1 MTLCYEKQEYRTL
14 DSYSEMIDKLKVL
27 ELAHDALE
35 GSDKYVVNLKI
46 TADNRIFVDIDGDN
60 GINIDDCIELSRA
73 IESQLDRDVEDFEL
87 NVSSAGADSPLKMPR
102 QYRRHIGRRL
112 ALKLMDGREIEA
124 TLQEAEDDHIV
135 VRTKGTKKAA
145 PETLTLA
152 FSDIKTANV
161 VISF

>member
-1 MTLCYEKQEYRTL
+1 
-14 DSYSEMIDKLKVL
+14 MIDKLKVL

-46 TADNRIFVDIDGDN
+46 TSDNRIFVDIDGDN

-73 IESQLDRDVEDFEL
+73 IEGQLDREVEDFEL

-102 QYRRHIGRRL
+102 QYKRHVGRRL
-112 ALKLMDGREIEA
+112 EIKLKDGREMEA

-135 VRTKGTKKAA
+135 VRTKGTKKTA
-145 PETLTLA
+145 PETLTLPFA
-152 FSDIKTANV
+152 DIMSAHV
-161 VISF
+161 VIAF

>member
-1 MTLCYEKQEYRTL
+1 
-14 DSYSEMIDKLKVL
+14 MIDKLKVL

-135 VRTKGTKKAA
+135 VRTKGTKKSA

>member
-1 MTLCYEKQEYRTL
+1 
-14 DSYSEMIDKLKVL
+14 MIDKLKVL

-46 TADNRIFVDIDGDN
+46 TSDNRIFVDIDGDN

-73 IESQLDRDVEDFEL
+73 IEGQLDREVEDFEL

-102 QYRRHIGRRL
+102 QYKRHVGRRL
-112 ALKLMDGREIEA
+112 EIKLKDGREMEA

-145 PETLTLA
+145 PETLTLP
-152 FSDIKTANV
+152 FSDIMSAHV

>member
-1 MTLCYEKQEYRTL
+1 
-14 DSYSEMIDKLKVL
+14 MIDKLKVL